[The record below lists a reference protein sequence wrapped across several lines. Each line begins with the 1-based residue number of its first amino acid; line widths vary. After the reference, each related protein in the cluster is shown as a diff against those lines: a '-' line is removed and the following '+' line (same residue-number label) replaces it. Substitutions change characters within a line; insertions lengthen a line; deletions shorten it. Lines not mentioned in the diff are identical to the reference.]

1 MIVINIL
8 NLRLT
13 YSPVGSIFGVESST
27 EGNQMKRINLL
38 LEDGTVGWVEWAD
51 DVTDEDIQ
59 SAIDAREVVE
69 VNLVNENG
77 IPISVSGVIAEV
89 LE

>member
-1 MIVINIL
+1 
-8 NLRLT
+8 
-13 YSPVGSIFGVESST
+13 
-27 EGNQMKRINLL
+27 MKRINLL

-69 VNLVNENG
+69 VNLVDENG

>member
-1 MIVINIL
+1 
-8 NLRLT
+8 
-13 YSPVGSIFGVESST
+13 
-27 EGNQMKRINLL
+27 MKRITLM

-59 SAIDAREVVE
+59 SAIDAREVVD
-69 VNLVNENG
+69 VNLVDENG